1 MTLRKYASRF
11 FYSFPVQLVV
21 MHLKKNQIMVLYWI
35 LLFGFITETI
45 ARRFGIPFLFLG
57 PEYMGQVGPLS
68 FLIIGLCLGAFV
80 MAFNISG
87 FILNSFRFPFLATLS
102 RTFVKFSLNN
112 FIIPFIFTGV
122 YVWRIYVFQSES
134 ELRSPGDI
142 ALNIGALLSGISIVI
157 FITIR
162 YFMFTNKDIYKL
174 FGVAHADD
182 DVRSP
187 IVSGGSAARKK
198 SWRVDTYLASPG
210 KIKLVR
216 DTRHYKRYMLERV
229 FRQNHI
235 NAAVVE
241 IVVFVIF
248 ILLGLFRDY
257 AIFRIPAGASV
268 LLLLTM
274 FIMLSGVFR
283 YWLRSWANTALI
295 MLFLFLNF
303 LSQFEVFNP
312 RNQAYG
318 IDYTNT
324 RKTVSRETLE
334 AQVADTILASDVKHT
349 EAILDRWK
357 EKQGSEKPKLVLLSV
372 SGGGL
377 RSCVFTFRT
386 LQAIDSAYGGKLMHK
401 TAFATGSSGGMISLC
416 YYRELYLHHRDSL
429 LAANK
434 SGNNTYLRN
443 TGKDMLNS
451 IAFSATIADLFLNYE
466 RFQDGNNYY
475 IKDRAWA
482 WETQLHENTQGVL
495 DKRLRDYSVPEARA
509 EIPMVVISP
518 TIINDGRA
526 LHIAAQPASW
536 LLHEPDTANCG
547 INAVANGVEFS
558 RFFADY
564 NPGNLK
570 LSSALRM
577 NSAFPYVMPA
587 VSLPSEPTLE
597 VMDAGIRDNYGIM
610 NTVQFIHTF
619 KNWIAEN
626 TSGVVLIQIRDTYKH
641 LKVEDNSIK
650 TMLEKL
656 LAPMRNLSGNFL
668 IMQDYNFDQHLEYAR
683 AFTPV
688 PLDVVIFQMPETE
701 DRVSLSWHLTEKEKK
716 YLREAAL
723 NNENR
728 KSLDR
733 LLQLT
738 STPLSTP
745 PVLAG
750 PVRNGRVEG
759 NSIPVH

>member
-21 MHLKKNQIMVLYWI
+21 MHLKKNQIMVLYWV

-68 FLIIGLCLGAFV
+68 FLIIGLCLGAFI
-80 MAFNISG
+80 MAFNISS

-112 FIIPFIFTGV
+112 FIIPIVFIGS
-122 YVWRIYVFQSES
+122 YIWRICEFQSES
-134 ELRSPGDI
+134 DLRSMGDI
-142 ALNIGALLSGISIVI
+142 SLNIASLLSGILIVV

-198 SWRVDTYLASPG
+198 TWRVDTYLASPV
-210 KIKLVR
+210 KIKRVR

-229 FRQNHI
+229 FRQNHV

-257 AIFRIPAGASV
+257 TIFRIPAGASV

-283 YWLRSWANTALI
+283 YWLRAWANSALI
-295 MLFLFLNF
+295 LLFLLLNF
-303 LSQFEVFNP
+303 LSHFEAFNP

-318 IDYTNT
+318 IDYT
-324 RKTVSRETLE
+324 KSKATVSRASLE
-334 AQVADTILASDVKHT
+334 AQVADSIRTADILHT
-349 EAILDRWK
+349 TEILNRWK
-357 EKQGSEKPKLVLLSV
+357 LKQKEEKPKLVLLSV

-386 LQAIDSAYGGKLMHK
+386 LQVIDSILGGNLMHK

-416 YYRELYLHHRDSL
+416 YYRELYLNHRDSL
-429 LAANK
+429 L
-434 SGNNTYLRN
+434 SGHTDIRNRYLRN
-443 TGKDMLNS
+443 TGKDLLNS

-466 RFQDGNNYY
+466 RFRDGTNYY

-482 WETQLHENTQGVL
+482 WETQLLENTEGVL
-495 DKRLRDYSVPEARA
+495 DKRLRDYSLPESMA
-509 EIPMVVISP
+509 EIPLVVISP

-526 LHIAAQPASW
+526 LHIAAQPSSW
-536 LLHEPDTANCG
+536 LLHEPDTSPGG
-547 INAVANGVEFS
+547 INAVVNGVEFS
-558 RFFADY
+558 RFFREY

-610 NTVQFIHTF
+610 NNVQFLHTF
-619 KNWIAEN
+619 KDWIAEN

-668 IMQDYNFDQHLEYAR
+668 VMQDYNFDQYLEFAKS
-683 AFTPV
+683 FTKV
-688 PLDVVIFQMPETE
+688 PLHQVVFQMPQT
-701 DRVSLSWHLTEKEKK
+701 DDKVSLSWHLTEKEKK
-716 YLREAAL
+716 LLSEAAL
-723 NNENR
+723 NMENR
-728 KSLDR
+728 QSLRR
-733 LLQLT
+733 LLRLIIPDFNTQ
-738 STPLSTP
+738 PA
-745 PVLAG
+745 LAG
-750 PVRNGRVEG
+750 PVRNDHEVES
-759 NSIPVH
+759 SIPVH